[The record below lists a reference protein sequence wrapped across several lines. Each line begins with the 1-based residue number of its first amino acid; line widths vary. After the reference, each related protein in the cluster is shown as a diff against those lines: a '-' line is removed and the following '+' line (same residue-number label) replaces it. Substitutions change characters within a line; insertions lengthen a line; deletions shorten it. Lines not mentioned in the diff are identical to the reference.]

1 MQYTTKKLEKSQ
13 IELVITVT
21 PEEYAEQL
29 SSAAIRLSE
38 KSAIKGFRPGK
49 ASFDMIKSQFGE
61 QKILEEALQD
71 IVQKSFFEA
80 IKTEKLNTIGSP
92 EISVEKLAPNN
103 DIVFKAVVAL
113 LPKIKLADIEKVK
126 IEAKKIEISEDDIS
140 KVLKDLQKMKKKE
153 ILKNGVAEK
162 QDKIVVDLDMF
173 IDKVAIEGGQAK
185 DHQVYLDE
193 EHYIPGFAEKLVGLK
208 KDEEKEFNLK
218 FPKEHYQKTLAGKN
232 VNIKVKAKD
241 VYSLELPD
249 INDEFA
255 QNFGQKDLATLK
267 NLLRENL
274 TNEAEQ
280 KEAQRI
286 KSGILEQ
293 LIEKSEFDEIPAV
306 LINSEKQK
314 MFHEL
319 KHDLE
324 HRGIEMEKYLA
335 DIKKTEDEIFKDFE
349 DGAQKRVKAALISR
363 QVAIDNDIKVE
374 KEDMD
379 KEIEHLKIAY
389 GNDPK
394 IEENLKKPEILDMV
408 AVTVQ
413 NRKVIEW
420 LKHKI
425 LGTTDPLHHC
435 EHC

>member
-21 PEEYAEQL
+21 PAEYTNHL
-29 SSAAIRLSE
+29 SSAAVRLSE

-71 IVQKSFFEA
+71 IVQKNFFEA
-80 IKTEKLNTIGSP
+80 IKKERANTVGSP

-103 DIVFKAVVAL
+103 DIVFKAIVAI
-113 LPKIKLADIEKVK
+113 LPKIKLADIKKVK
-126 IEAKKIEISEDDIS
+126 IETKKIEISDDDVL
-140 KVLKDLQKMKKKE
+140 KVIKDLQKMKKKE
-153 ILKNGVAEK
+153 IIKNGPAEK
-162 QDKIVVDLDMF
+162 QDKIVVNLDMF

-193 EHYIPGFAEKLVGLK
+193 EHYIPGFAEKLIGLK
-208 KDEEKEFNLK
+208 KNEEKEFNLK
-218 FPKEHYQKTLAGKN
+218 FPKEHFQKTLAGKD
-232 VNIKVKAKD
+232 VDIKVKTKD

-255 QNFGQKDLATLK
+255 KNFGQKDLATLK

-274 TNEAEQ
+274 TQEAEQ

-286 KSGILEQ
+286 ESGILEQ
-293 LIEKSEFDEIPAV
+293 LIEKSEFDEMPEV
-306 LINSEKQK
+306 LLKSEKQK

-335 DIKKTEDEIFKDFE
+335 DIKKTENEIFQDFE
-349 DGAQKRVKAALISR
+349 EGAQKRVKASLISR

-374 KEDMD
+374 KEDLD
-379 KEIEHLKIAY
+379 KEIEHIKVAY
-389 GNDPK
+389 NHDPK
-394 IEENLKKPEILDMV
+394 VEENLKKPEILDMV

-425 LGTTDPLHHC
+425 LGETDPQHHC

>member
-13 IELVITVT
+13 IELIITVT
-21 PEEYAEQL
+21 PEEYADQL

-49 ASFDMIKSQFGE
+49 ASLDMIKSQFGE

-80 IKTEKLNTIGSP
+80 IKTEKLDTIGSP

-103 DIVFKAVVAL
+103 DVVFKATVAL
-113 LPKIKLADIEKVK
+113 LPKIKLADIKKVK
-126 IEAKKIEISEDDIS
+126 IEAKKTEVSETDVQ
-140 KVLKDLQKMKKKE
+140 KVLNDLQKMRKKE
-153 ILKNGVAEK
+153 ILKNGAAEK
-162 QDKIVVDLDMF
+162 KDKIVVDLNMF
-173 IDKVAIEGGQAK
+173 IDNVAIEGGQAK

-193 EHYIPGFAEKLVGLK
+193 EHYIPGFAEKLIGLK

-232 VNIKVKAKD
+232 VDIKVKARD

-255 QNFGQKDLATLK
+255 QNFGQKDLITLK

-274 TNEAEQ
+274 ATEAEQ

-286 KSGILEQ
+286 ESGILEQ
-293 LIEKSEFDEIPAV
+293 LIEKSEFEEIPNV

-324 HRGIEMEKYLA
+324 HRGIEMEKYLT

-374 KEDMD
+374 KEDLD
-379 KEIEHLKIAY
+379 KEIERLKIAY
-389 GNDPK
+389 GHDSK

-425 LGTTDPLHHC
+425 LGAVDPHHHC